1 MDHNQGKSRME
12 YETVI
17 AAYETVQGADAVVRD
32 LKKAGVAADGIGR
45 HVKGAAA
52 ASNRSEL
59 LATRCGFPVRPAR
72 WNVNGRRRCG
82 IAMSMRRFCNI
93 MD

>member
-45 HVKGAAA
+45 HVKGAAS
-52 ASNRSEL
+52 ASNSSES
-59 LATRCGFPVRPAR
+59 LATGCGFPVLPVRG
-72 WNVNGRRRCG
+72 NVNDQSKTPDCG
-82 IAMSMRRFCNI
+82 VDEMIL
-93 MD
+93 